1 MSDTQVY
8 VGTYAKYNSGS
19 IAGKWL
25 TLSDYAGKDD
35 FIEACNKLHSDEA
48 DPELMF
54 QDWQG
59 AAAAAISEGDV
70 PEEVWDFEALDDS
83 DKETVTA
90 WMETQHGSLADALD
104 YAVTDFVGVYDSEQ
118 DFAAQQLEGSE
129 EIPSWLEPYI
139 DYESYGRDL
148 LTGFSYGELHGRLWV
163 WQ

>member
-1 MSDTQVY
+1 MSETQVY
-8 VGTYAKYNSGS
+8 VGTYAKYNNGNL
-19 IAGKWL
+19 AGKWL
-25 TLSDYAGKDD
+25 TLSDYATKDE

-59 AAAAAISEGDV
+59 AAAAAISECDV
-70 PEEVWDFEALDDS
+70 PDMVWDFEALDDS
-83 DKETVTA
+83 DKATVAA
-90 WMETQHGSLADALD
+90 WMETQHGSLEDALD
-104 YAVTDFVGVYDSEQ
+104 YALTDFVGVYDSEQ
-118 DFAAQQLEGSE
+118 DFAEQQLEGSE

-148 LTGFSYGELHGRLWV
+148 LTGFSYGEHEGRLWV